1 MVMWTKSVNPENAW
15 KGALAGMI
23 GGIAGALV
31 MELFQA
37 GLQKATGQKSSEGE
51 PATVKAAN
59 RMSVAATDEPV
70 AEDNKNLAGE
80 MVHYAMGAGS
90 GMVYGLAAEV
100 LPKSSAGYGALF
112 GAALWM
118 LADEVGVPAAG
129 LAKGPDETPVAQQ
142 ASALAAHLVYGVTT
156 DAGFATSF
164 GSGRTSGVR
173 VDYRRGAPGRAG
185 GVGLTYKN
193 LL

>member
-1 MVMWTKSVNPENAW
+1 MVMWTRRVNPENTW
-15 KGALAGMI
+15 KGALAGAI
-23 GGIAGALV
+23 GGIVGSLV

-59 RMSVAATDEPV
+59 RVSVAATDEPV
-70 AEDNKNLAGE
+70 AEENKNMAGE

-129 LAKGPDETPVAQQ
+129 LAKSPDETPASQQ
-142 ASALAAHLVYGVTT
+142 ASALAAHLVYGLTT
-156 DAGFATSF
+156 DA
-164 GSGRTSGVR
+164 V
-173 VDYRRGAPGRAG
+173 RRGVLVVLG
-185 GVGLTYKN
+185 
-193 LL
+193 